1 MRNIKLIPTL
11 ITIPAVILL
20 LYLSYWQFQRLIW
33 KENLIAQINQQ
44 IQLPVIELPNK
55 IDIDDMLYRKVKVDG
70 KFLHEHEVHVYA
82 GNTKLKGGNGYY
94 ILTPLVLDDNRIVI
108 VNRGWVPENLKN
120 GNTRPETLINNKSK
134 IIGAIMKT
142 EEKGLYTHDN
152 QPKRNIW
159 FYINLPEIANHTNLT
174 IEPFYI
180 LAQEEENSVLK
191 GQNIKPNLLN
201 NHLGYAL
208 TWLSAAISLVVIYVL
223 YHRKK

>member
-1 MRNIKLIPTL
+1 MKNIKLIPTL

-20 LYLSYWQFQRLIW
+20 LYLSYWQFQRLAW
-33 KENLIAQINQQ
+33 KEDLIAKINQQ
-44 IQLPVIELPNK
+44 IQLPVIELPNNLN
-55 IDIDDMLYRKVKVDG
+55 IDDMLYHKVRLNG
-70 KFLHEHEVHVYA
+70 SFLHEYEVHVYA

-94 ILTPLVLDDNRIVI
+94 ILTPLVLEDNRIVI
-108 VNRGWVPENLKN
+108 VNRGWVSENLKN
-120 GNTRPETLINNKSK
+120 SDTRPETLITDKSE

-152 QPKRNIW
+152 QAKRNIW
-159 FYINLPEIANHTNLT
+159 FYINLPEIATHTNLA

-180 LAQEEENSVLK
+180 LAQEEESSVLK

-208 TWLSAAISLVVIYVL
+208 TWLSAAISLVVIYIL